1 LKAMA
6 ANAGLAIV
14 LNDAG
19 LPMRAHMINDAYR
32 HYATMQAAERA
43 KGSPGERAEW
53 AAGVA
58 AACEHVLTA
67 FAGGHDGYRDRLQHN
82 LARGFPADSGE
93 TQSDYREIRL
103 LLMRGFGPEWR
114 EHRINGDLGD
124 PWELLMLGTPR
135 FLDFAKAIAMLA
147 QRAEAEFLDEK
158 GTRGGKR
165 KDDLRRNLMMHLCA
179 AYRDLFG
186 ELPTH
191 SDRHG
196 AHALR
201 ETFPEGPAIDWFGD
215 LLHRL
220 EGGHPTADAVK
231 NWILWGKAELAEAAE
246 RLARDDAE
254 FPE

>member
-1 LKAMA
+1 
-6 ANAGLAIV
+6 
-14 LNDAG
+14 
-19 LPMRAHMINDAYR
+19 
-32 HYATMQAAERA
+32 
-43 KGSPGERAEW
+43 
-53 AAGVA
+53 
-58 AACEHVLTA
+58 
-67 FAGGHDGYRDRLQHN
+67 
-82 LARGFPADSGE
+82 
-93 TQSDYREIRL
+93 
-103 LLMRGFGPEWR
+103 
-114 EHRINGDLGD
+114 
-124 PWELLMLGTPR
+124 
-135 FLDFAKAIAMLA
+135 
-147 QRAEAEFLDEK
+147 
-158 GTRGGKR
+158 
-165 KDDLRRNLMMHLCA
+165 MMHLCA